1 MNYASLQTT
10 VAAWMHRNDLAAQIP
25 TFIEMAEARFN
36 RELRLADMEAV
47 DTGTATAGVAA
58 LPADFLALRSL
69 ASDDKPV
76 MYLTPQEFQR
86 YVGAS
91 WISTPP
97 VFTMRDGSLV
107 FQPAGDVPYSL
118 LYYAK
123 IPALSNSATTNWLLS
138 TSPDVYVHAALV
150 QARMYVKDVEGA
162 QMSEQAYAS
171 AVQSLYRQSRG
182 KQAPGVLTIRVA
194 A

>member
-10 VAAWMHRNDLAAQIP
+10 VAAWMHRNDLTAQLP

-36 RELRLADMEAV
+36 RELRLADMEAE

-58 LPADFLALRSL
+58 LPADFLSLRSL
-69 ASDDKPV
+69 ASNGKPLS
-76 MYLTPQEFQR
+76 YLTPQEFQR
-86 YVGAS
+86 FVGATYS
-91 WISTPP
+91 GTPP
-97 VFTMRDGSLV
+97 VFTIKDGALS

-118 LYYAK
+118 LYYGK
-123 IPALSNSATTNWLLS
+123 IPALSNSATTNWLLDA
-138 TSPDVYVHAALV
+138 SPDVYIHATLV
-150 QARMYVKDVEGA
+150 QARLYVKDPEGA
-162 QMSEQAYAS
+162 LASEQAYSS

-182 KQAPGVLTIRVA
+182 KQAPGVLAVRVA

>member
-36 RELRLADMEAV
+36 RELRLADMEAE

-91 WISTPP
+91 WTSTPP

-171 AVQSLYRQSRG
+171 AVQSLYRQSRA